1 MKTTFTSF
9 HNFVFRTPLF
19 PINFLSEDKTL
30 TPEFRE
36 ALYLASPELY
46 EGCVSN
52 DPKKQ
57 NKFKQSILK
66 YYHRATTRCT
76 PFGLFAGCSTGEV
89 TNNTKIELCDTAKS
103 QRRTRLDMQYLC
115 ALIQKI
121 EHDPIVQEQLIYYPN
136 DSLYEIG
143 GKYRYIEYSY
153 DKKLHRQHKVSS
165 LAVDDALETVLDVA
179 AEGATID
186 RLIQSLVDDE
196 ITSEQAHEYI
206 LEVIESQVLKSE
218 LDPGVVGDDVLE
230 VLIRKLSRLQNVS
243 ILPFLRQI
251 QNLLDRIDSHP
262 IGSTL
267 SVYSEILNIIKEIG
281 VPYELKY
288 LFQTD
293 VFKPV
298 HTAQIEEKIP
308 AQIAQLIDFLAKIAV
323 PSEHPNLKD
332 FIKAFQ
338 TRYEEAE
345 VPLSMVLDGEL
356 GLGYPYT
363 SNKTDVSPLIND
375 LRFPVRYSNNTN
387 VIQAPVDQI
396 LFKKYLESIRKNEN
410 IVQLEDKDFEGI
422 NFSYQFPD
430 TTSVMCNILSNGQ
443 INIKSLGNVC
453 AASLLGRFCHTDDSI
468 ASLVK
473 EIADFEQQQNP
484 DVLFAEISHLPESR
498 IGNIASRPV
507 FRKHILHYLSNYEHD
522 GSDIPLSDLM
532 LSIRKGRLFLR
543 SKKYDKEVIPRLT
556 CAHNHSLSPI
566 PVYRFLCDLQ
576 YQPISGGLGIR
587 WSRILANNDHL
598 PRIQYKN
605 FILFQEQWK
614 IQSSEIK
621 DLDKL
626 SDSDLN
632 AQFHEFLQKRGIPT
646 DVIIPDSDNEL
657 YLNLNDTNCQRF
669 LLGEITKR
677 KGITLEEFLFKGED
691 GIVRCGNNVYTNE
704 MIFVFHKN
712 K

>member
-19 PINFLSEDKTL
+19 PINFLSKDKTSA
-30 TPEFRE
+30 PEFRE
-36 ALYLASPELY
+36 AIYLASPELY
-46 EGCVSN
+46 KGCASK

-89 TNNTKIELCDTAKS
+89 ANDTAIELSDTTKS
-103 QRRTRLDMQYLC
+103 KRRTRLDMQYLC

-121 EHDPIVQEQLIYYPN
+121 EHDPIVREQLIYYPN
-136 DSLYEIG
+136 DSLYKIG

-186 RLIQSLVDDE
+186 RLTQSLVDDE

-243 ILPFLRQI
+243 ILPSLRQI
-251 QNLLDRIDSHP
+251 QGLLDRIDSQP
-262 IGSTL
+262 IGSTMPL
-267 SVYSEILNIIKEIG
+267 YSELLSIIKKLG
-281 VPYELKY
+281 VAYELKF

-293 VFKPV
+293 MFKPAEYARIDRQV
-298 HTAQIEEKIP
+298 VF
-308 AQIAQLIDFLAKIAV
+308 QIAQLIDVLAKIN
-323 PSEHPNLKD
+323 PPYEHPNIQN
-332 FIKAFQ
+332 FIKTFQ
-338 TRYEEAE
+338 SRYEEQE
-345 VPLSMVLDGEL
+345 VQLSVVLDGEL
-356 GLGYPYT
+356 GLGYPVPF
-363 SNKTDVSPLIND
+363 NNGDVSPLIND
-375 LRFPVRYSNNTN
+375 LAFPVRYSNNTTTSQTP
-387 VIQAPVDQI
+387 IDQI
-396 LFKKYLESIRKNEN
+396 LFKKYLESIQRGEN
-410 IVQLEDKDFEGI
+410 IVFLEDKDFERI
-422 NFSYQFPD
+422 NFSHQFPD
-430 TTSVMCNILSNGQ
+430 TIAVMCNILGNGQ
-443 INIKSLGNVC
+443 INIKSIGGAC
-453 AASLLGRFCHTDDSI
+453 AANLLGRFCHTDHSI

-473 EIADFEQQQNP
+473 DIADFEQQQNP
-484 DVLFAEISHLPESR
+484 DALFAEISHLPESR

-507 FRKHILHYLSNYEHD
+507 FRGYILHYLSNYEHD

-532 LSIRKGRLFLR
+532 VSIRKGRLFLR

-556 CAHNHSLSPI
+556 CAHNYSTSPI

-576 YQPISGGLGIR
+576 HQQRMGGLSVK
-587 WSRILANNDHL
+587 WSRILSGNEHL

-614 IQSSEIK
+614 IQPSEIK
-621 DLDKL
+621 DFNKL
-626 SDSDLN
+626 SDPDLDS
-632 AQFHEFLQKRGIPT
+632 QFHEFLQKRGIPT
-646 DVIIPDSDNEL
+646 DVVIPDNDNEL
-657 YLNLNDTNCQRF
+657 YLNLNDTHCQRF
-669 LLGEITKR
+669 LLDEIAKR
-677 KGITLEEFLFKGED
+677 KGITLEEFLFKGDD
-691 GIVRCGNNVYTNE
+691 GVVRCEDNAYTNE